1 MTIRRRTF
9 LAGTASLVG
18 AAGFS
23 GLGYSPAFAA
33 EPQYKPEEGA
43 SLRLLRWTPF
53 VKGDEESWLANTKK
67 FSDATGVAV
76 RIDKE
81 SWEDIRPK
89 AAVAANVGS
98 GPDIVM
104 CWFDDAHQYPDKLV
118 DLTELGTYLDG
129 KYGGFYD
136 GLKGYAVRDDKFIAM
151 PLTAI
156 GNAIVYRDSHMKAAG
171 FSEFPKDAAG
181 FLELCKAMK
190 AKGTPAGFPHG
201 KAVGDGNNYA
211 HWLLWSH
218 GAQMVN
224 EKGEVT
230 INSPETLAALNY
242 AKELYATFI
251 PGTESWLDINNNRAF
266 LAGQVS
272 LTANGVSIYY
282 AAKND
287 PKLAEIAEDM
297 RSTNFP
303 IGPVGKSIELH
314 QTSSLLVFKHT
325 KYPEAAKAY
334 LKFMMEADQMNA
346 WIKGSSA
353 YCCQPL
359 KAFANNPVWTENPI
373 HAPYARA
380 SETLRPNGYAGPLGY
395 ASAAVMADYVLVDM
409 FASAVTGAET
419 PEEAM
424 ASAEKRA
431 NRYYRV

>member
-9 LAGTASLVG
+9 LAGTAGIFG
-18 AAGFS
+18 AASLSGFGS
-23 GLGYSPAFAA
+23 MPAFAA
-33 EPQYKPEEGA
+33 EPEYKPEEGA

-53 VKGDEESWLANTKK
+53 VKGDEESWIANTKK
-67 FSDATGVAV
+67 FTEATGVDV

-118 DLTELGTYLDG
+118 DLTELGTYLDQ

-171 FSEFPKDAAG
+171 FSEFPKDTAG
-181 FLELCKAMK
+181 FLALCKAMK

-224 EKGEVT
+224 DRGEIT
-230 INSPETLAALNY
+230 INSPETLAAINY

-287 PKLAEIAEDM
+287 PKLKEIAEDM

-314 QTSSLLVFKHT
+314 QTSSLLLFQHT

-334 LKFMMEADQMNA
+334 LKFMMEADQMNY
-346 WIKGSSA
+346 WIKESSA

-359 KAFANNPVWTENPI
+359 KAFADNPVWKDNPI

-409 FASAVTGAET
+409 FAAAVTGAET
-419 PEEAM
+419 PEDAM
-424 ASAEKRA
+424 AGAEKRA

>member
-9 LAGTASLVG
+9 LAGTASLAA
-18 AAGFS
+18 AAGLS
-23 GLGYSPAFAA
+23 GLGFQPAFAA
-33 EPQYKPEEGA
+33 EPDYKPEDGA

-53 VKGDEESWLANTKK
+53 VKGDEESWIANSKK
-67 FSDATGVAV
+67 FTEATGVEV

-98 GPDIVM
+98 GPDMVM

-118 DLTELGTYLDG
+118 DLTELGSYLDG

-136 GLKGYAVRDDKFIAM
+136 GLKGYAVRDDRFIAM

-156 GNAIVYRDSHMKAAG
+156 GNAIVYRDSHMKKAG
-171 FSEFPKDAAG
+171 FTEFPKDTAG

-190 AKGTPAGFPHG
+190 ANNTPAGFPHG

-224 EKGEVT
+224 EKGEIT

-242 AKELYATFI
+242 AKQLYATFI

-303 IGPVGKSIELH
+303 LGPVGKSVELH
-314 QTSSLLVFKHT
+314 QTSSLLLFKHT

-334 LKFMMEADQMNA
+334 IKFMMEADQMNN
-346 WIKGSSA
+346 WLKQSSA

-359 KAFANNPVWTENPI
+359 KAFADNPVWTDNPI

-380 SETLRPNGYAGPLGY
+380 SETLRPNGYAGPLGH

-419 PEEAM
+419 PEDAM

-431 NRYYRV
+431 NRYYRS